1 MKDFNRINKVTAII
15 VFLVALGVLAVMLT
29 SCSEA
34 DKVNSNIA
42 KQAGYFECE
51 RKITVY
57 NARTDTIIFECEG
70 YNQGKKHE

>member
-1 MKDFNRINKVTAII
+1 MRDFNRINKITAII

-42 KQAGYFECE
+42 KQAGYF
-51 RKITVY
+51 
-57 NARTDTIIFECEG
+57 
-70 YNQGKKHE
+70 